1 MGTALLAPPAAAPAP
16 GPAPSAPAEPAP
28 RPRPAWERPALAALL
43 AGTAFLYLWSLSE
56 SGWANAYYSA
66 AAQAASQ
73 SWKAFFFGS
82 SDAASSITVD
92 KAPLFLWPMGISAR
106 LFGVSSWSIL
116 VPQALEGVA
125 TVAVLYVAVRRWTGP
140 AAGLIAGA
148 VVALTPVAALMF
160 RYNNPDSMLVL
171 LLTLGA
177 YAAVRAIEGGATRWV
192 VLVGVCVGLGFLAKM
207 LQAFLVVPGFGLAYL
222 VAAPGTL
229 GRRIRQLLIAGAAMV
244 AAGGWWV
251 AAVSLWPAS
260 SRPYIGGSQDNS
272 LLNLIFGY
280 NGFGRLTGNEVGSV
294 GGGPVGT
301 SGRWGATGLYRLFND
316 RFGGQISWLLPAALI
331 LSVALLVLAWRAPRT
346 DRTRAAALLWGGWLV
361 VTGLAIGLGQGIIHE
376 YYTVALAPPI
386 GALVG
391 IGAVELWRRRDHLVA
406 RAALAGTVAVT
417 GWWAS
422 RLLVRSPDW
431 HPGLGTLV
439 LVGGIGA
446 AIALMV
452 APVASRSL
460 ATAIVAVAAVAA
472 FAAPA
477 AATWETVI
485 TPHSGAIPLAGPAV
499 TGVAAGL
506 TTPQVRLP
514 QRPVLPGGRGPGSSF
529 PGGPGRGP
537 FPSTAPQT
545 PRPTGGIL
553 GASAPS
559 DTLTATL
566 LEHADDST
574 WVAATVSA
582 NQAAGYQLATG
593 EPVMAIGGFNGTD
606 PSPTLAQ
613 FQRWVAEGKIGWFIA
628 RGRTF
633 AGQGVSPSDA
643 GQISAWVEQNFTPT
657 TVDGITLYDLHVG

>member
-1 MGTALLAPPAAAPAP
+1 VGTGLLAPPAAAPAP

-28 RPRPAWERPALAALL
+28 RPRPAWGRPALAALL
-43 AGTAFLYLWSLSE
+43 AATAFLYLWSLNE

-82 SDAASSITVD
+82 FDGASSITVD

-106 LFGVSSWSIL
+106 LFGVNSWAIL

-125 TVAVLYVAVRRWTGP
+125 TVGVLYAAVRRWAGP

-160 RYNNPDSMLVL
+160 RFNNPDSMLVL

-177 YAAVRAIEGGATRWV
+177 YAAVRAIEGGGTRWV

-207 LQAFLVVPGFGLAYL
+207 MQAFLVVPGFGLAYL

-229 GRRIRQLLIAGAAMV
+229 GRRIRQLLVAGAAMV
-244 AAGGWWV
+244 VAGGWWV
-251 AAVSLWPAS
+251 AIVSLWPAS

-280 NGFGRLTGNEVGSV
+280 NGFGRLTGDEVGSV
-294 GGGPVGT
+294 GGGPAGT
-301 SGRWGATGLYRLFND
+301 SGRWGETGLYRLFDD
-316 RFGGQISWLLPAALI
+316 RFGGQISWLLPTALI
-331 LSVALLVLAWRAPRT
+331 MLVVLLVLAWRAPRT
-346 DRTRAAALLWGGWLV
+346 DRVRAAALLWGGWLV
-361 VTGLAIGLGQGIIHE
+361 VTGLAISLGQGIIHE

-391 IGAVELWRRRDHLVA
+391 IGAVELWRRRDHVLA
-406 RAALAGTVAVT
+406 RAALAGTIAVT
-417 GWWAS
+417 GWWAY
-422 RLLVRSPDW
+422 RLLLRSPGW
-431 HPGLGTLV
+431 HPGLGTVV

-446 AIALMV
+446 AIALAV
-452 APVASRSL
+452 APAASRSL
-460 ATAIVAVAAVAA
+460 AAAIVAVGAVVA

-477 AATWETVI
+477 AATWETVR
-485 TPHSGAIPLAGPAV
+485 TPHSGAIPLAAPAV
-499 TGVAAGL
+499 TAVSRGL
-506 TTPQVRLP
+506 TTPQVRVP
-514 QRPVLPGGRGPGSSF
+514 PGAALPGGRGPGGNF
-529 PGGPGRGP
+529 AGGPGGGP
-537 FPSTAPQT
+537 FPSTTPQIAAPA
-545 PRPTGGIL
+545 GGIL
-553 GASAPS
+553 SASEPS
-559 DTLTATL
+559 DALVATL
-566 LEHADDST
+566 FEHADDT

-606 PSPTLAQ
+606 PAPTLAQ

-633 AGQGVSPSDA
+633 AGSTVGLSHS
-643 GQISAWVEQNFTPT
+643 GEISAWVEQNFTAT
-657 TVDGITLYDLHVG
+657 TVDGVTLYDLHVG